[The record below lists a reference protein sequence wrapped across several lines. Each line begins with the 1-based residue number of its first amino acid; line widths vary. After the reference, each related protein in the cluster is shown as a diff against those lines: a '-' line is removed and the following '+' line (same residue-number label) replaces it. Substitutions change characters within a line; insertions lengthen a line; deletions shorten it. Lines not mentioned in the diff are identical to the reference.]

1 MTRDGSDRWCLIV
14 SLCALLG
21 VGCEHGHGHDHG
33 DGHGGEGHGE
43 AAHDD
48 GGHGHGHEHAEDAIG
63 ITRWTDTLEL
73 FAEHPPAVTGQPVE
87 FLAHLTILDGFQALT
102 QATVTLTLTGPEQ
115 VEARVDTP
123 LRPGIFRPT
132 LTAPRPGTYVGALR
146 VTGPQIEDTIDGFEI
161 VVQASAEA
169 HHDDHEAEGG
179 SEPISFLKE
188 QQWQVPFA
196 TAFAR
201 AGALEPTIE
210 VPGEVATPP
219 RGQAEVSAAISGR
232 VVAAEDGLPTPG
244 QLVTRG
250 QLLAS
255 IAPAPSS
262 PEQGANTSYAVTA
275 AEARVETA
283 RAALARAE
291 RLIADRAIPQRQVDE
306 ARRELRVAQKAVRTA
321 RRARGMFSGAVSGRG
336 GGSYKLTAP
345 IDGVVVDVHASDGM
359 TVTVGDPLLHIID
372 LRELW
377 IRARVPEQDAAAI
390 NPTRDAAYTLLGT
403 RDWTPLRLSGEQP
416 SAALVT
422 VGRTVDPTRRTVDVI
437 YSLNNETPDE
447 RLRVGA
453 MVRVAVPAGPRWE
466 GVIVPQGAVL
476 DDDGRSVVYV
486 QVEGEAFEER
496 AVRVGPRAGGA
507 LGIEQGVAA
516 GERVVTHGAA
526 VIRLSER
533 AGSAPAHGHV
543 H

>member
-1 MTRDGSDRWCLIV
+1 M
-14 SLCALLG
+14 
-21 VGCEHGHGHDHG
+21 
-33 DGHGGEGHGE
+33 
-43 AAHDD
+43 
-48 GGHGHGHEHAEDAIG
+48 
-63 ITRWTDTLEL
+63 
-73 FAEHPPAVTGQPVE
+73 
-87 FLAHLTILDGFQALT
+87 
-102 QATVTLTLTGPEQ
+102 TLTLTGPEQ
-115 VEARVDTP
+115 VEARVDAP

-132 LTAPRPGTYVGALR
+132 LTAPRPGTYAGALR
-146 VTGPQIEDTIDGFEI
+146 VTGPQARDTIDGFEI
-161 VVQASAEA
+161 VVQPAEA
-169 HHDDHEAEGG
+169 HHADDEAEAGP
-179 SEPISFLKE
+179 EPISFLKE

-201 AGALEPTIE
+201 AGALDPTIE

-232 VVAAEDGLPTPG
+232 VVAAEGGLPTPG
-244 QLVTRG
+244 QQVTRG

-306 ARRELRVAQKAVRTA
+306 ARRELGVAQKAVRTA

-336 GGSYKLTAP
+336 GGSYRLTAP

-359 TVTVGDPLLHIID
+359 TVTVGDPLVHIID

-390 NPTRDAAYTLLGT
+390 NPTRDAAYTLLGA

-416 SAALVT
+416 TAALVT

-453 MVRVAVPAGPRWE
+453 MARVAVPAGPRWE
-466 GVIVPQGAVL
+466 GVIVPRDAVL

-496 AVRVGPRAGGA
+496 AVRLGPQAGGE

-516 GERVVTHGAA
+516 GERVVTRGAA